1 MNRKLIYI
9 FILLFV
15 FGLTACD
22 GTDISETTN
31 LEQTT
36 IQETTEGESTT
47 EDLTTIEAT
56 TEDLSTS
63 QPSTTDPLS
72 TEQPSTGET
81 TTSEVTTSIPSTT
94 EDLTTTMPVTT
105 DEVTT
110 SIPTTTEEVTELRD
124 SYYQYS
130 IHSTQNIK
138 ILHLD
143 ITDDVIAYSTSYQMI
158 DIDDILLKTTTGYE
172 IKSDYIISTYGDGGY
187 QYMGFYL
194 EFNNQRTL
202 VQIAFNDKEIPY
214 IISSSVVY
222 TDGNEN
228 LLFQFE
234 LFGGIIK
241 QVNANGMASTD
252 YLITDNAL
260 VIMSDYVSRMFVE
273 NDEFIISYTLE
284 DESLVIGM
292 ISVNKEE

>member
-9 FILLFV
+9 FTLLFV

-47 EDLTTIEAT
+47 EDLTTIE
-56 TEDLSTS
+56 
-63 QPSTTDPLS
+63 PTTDPLS
-72 TEQPSTGET
+72 TEQPSTVEN

-105 DEVTT
+105 EEVTT
-110 SIPTTTEEVTELRD
+110 SIPTTTEGVTELRD

-158 DIDDILLKTTTGYE
+158 DIDDLLLKTTTGYE

-194 EFNNQRTL
+194 EFNDQRTL
-202 VQIAFNDKEIPY
+202 VQISFNEKEIPY

-234 LFGGIIK
+234 LFEGIIK

-260 VIMSDYVSRMFVE
+260 VIMSDYVNQMFVE

>member
-9 FILLFV
+9 FTLLFV

-47 EDLTTIEAT
+47 EDLTTIE
-56 TEDLSTS
+56 
-63 QPSTTDPLS
+63 PTTDPLS
-72 TEQPSTGET
+72 TEQPSTVEN

-105 DEVTT
+105 EEVTT
-110 SIPTTTEEVTELRD
+110 SIPTTTEGVTELRD

-158 DIDDILLKTTTGYE
+158 DIDDLLLKTTTGYE

-194 EFNNQRTL
+194 EFNDQRTL
-202 VQIAFNDKEIPY
+202 VQISFNEKEIPY

-228 LLFQFE
+228 LLFRFE
-234 LFGGIIK
+234 LFEGIIK

-260 VIMSDYVSRMFVE
+260 VIMSDYVNQMFVE